1 MTFSVDQFIADCLTA
16 RREGQSAVAVRE
28 VLDRTVAMP
37 APLTATIGSAI
48 RQPSFATWFNSEELT
63 ILHVVWPP
71 GVDLFPHDHQM
82 WAAIGIYGGREDNRL
97 FRRLADG
104 KLEQRA
110 EKTMLSGDTVLLGDD
125 TVHAVANPGR
135 EWTAAIHIYG
145 GDYFADGRH
154 MWPDASGK
162 PVPFATDRLVD
173 VLESAAEAAR
183 GQAGSR

>member
-63 ILHVVWPP
+63 ILHVVWPS

-104 KLEQRA
+104 KLEQF
-110 EKTMLSGDTVLLGDD
+110 TLSV
-125 TVHAVANPGR
+125 
-135 EWTAAIHIYG
+135 E
-145 GDYFADGRH
+145 
-154 MWPDASGK
+154 
-162 PVPFATDRLVD
+162 
-173 VLESAAEAAR
+173 
-183 GQAGSR
+183 